1 MRRKFSFG
9 IKKKY
14 LIFKK
19 MKKVKFLVILITF
32 IGISCK
38 STQSNA
44 VAQGSFKKEKNIRN
58 SAKGKLFIIGGGKK
72 SKLLLQELI
81 NVSGLKEDNFMVIL
95 PMASE
100 EPDSAMYYAKKEFI
114 AIGVNPDK
122 IKSFNLKKEQQNKQ
136 QIDSLK
142 KATLIYITGGDQNL
156 FMDKVLHTS
165 AYDAIHEAYK
175 NGATIAGTSAGA
187 AVMSSKMIT
196 GIEHK
201 HPQYTGDFKTIEA
214 ENFEI
219 KEGLGLLESAIIDQH
234 FIYRMRMN
242 RLLTVALENP
252 DKKAIGIDESTAIIV
267 HNDSAIVTG
276 ISQVI
281 IIENLNKDSIKTKNG
296 LIGGKNITLS
306 ILLPGDKFKL

>member
-1 MRRKFSFG
+1 
-9 IKKKY
+9 
-14 LIFKK
+14 
-19 MKKVKFLVILITF
+19 MKTAKFLLVLLTLI
-32 IGISCK
+32 GLSCK
-38 STQSNA
+38 SAQKSYATQNN
-44 VAQGSFKKEKNIRN
+44 FKKEKNIRN
-58 SAKGKLFIIGGGKK
+58 TSKGKLFIIGGGKK

-81 NVSGLKEDNFMVIL
+81 NVSGLKEDNFIALL

-100 EPDSAMYYAKKEFI
+100 EPDSAAYYAKKEFV
-114 AIGVNPDK
+114 AIGINPDK
-122 IKSFNLKKEQQNKQ
+122 IKSFNFKKELQSKP

-165 AYDAIHEAYK
+165 AYNAIHEAYK

-187 AVMSSKMIT
+187 AVMSHKMIT

-201 HPQYTGDFKTIEA
+201 HPRYTGEFKTIEA
-214 ENFEI
+214 GNFEI
-219 KEGLGLLESAIIDQH
+219 KEGLGLLPSAIIDQH

-242 RLLTVALENP
+242 RLLAVALENP

-267 HNDSAIVTG
+267 QGDSAMVTG
-276 ISQVI
+276 LSQVI
-281 IIENLNKDSIKTKNG
+281 LLENLNKESIKTRNG
-296 LIGGKNITLS
+296 LLGGKNINVN